1 MKRDVKA
8 LIAGLACWLLSSIAF
23 PLAINHRRN
32 LDLPPTSIDWIYHWL
47 GISGLFLLLVG
58 SFAVSGA
65 AVSFSGRFDARNTV
79 AAGLLFLAPVGLLT
93 LISRDHQVHTFAWV
107 FLIVPW
113 FVLLV
118 SGALLL
124 VVGISRAVEAK
135 LRS

>member
-8 LIAGLACWLLSSIAF
+8 LIAGLACWLLSSIAV
-23 PLAINHRRN
+23 PLAVNHRRN
-32 LDLPPTSIDWIYHWL
+32 LDLPPTSTDWIYHWV
-47 GISGLFLLLVG
+47 GICGLFVLVVG
-58 SFAVSGA
+58 SFAISGA

-79 AAGLLFLAPVGLLT
+79 ATGLLFLAPAGVLT
-93 LISRDHQVHTFAWV
+93 LISRDHQDHTFAWV

-118 SGALLL
+118 SGGLLL
-124 VVGISRAVEAK
+124 VVGISRAIAAK